1 MLLWMLRV
9 GLLWRFDL
17 SFYKDRAKTFMTNE
31 STLVF
36 VWPAEICIFQSVNF
50 KGEENAMN

>member
-1 MLLWMLRV
+1 
-9 GLLWRFDL
+9 
-17 SFYKDRAKTFMTNE
+17 MTNE